1 MFNFDGVNNHGTI
14 QYKLIQSFVEFITS
28 SAQQTPII
36 TTRRPIIILQQ
47 AHPLVPPVSM
57 VATMG
62 NVLCIQSPKYHDND
76 DPISH
81 LQQLTKICATNGKNI
96 NANKLQYFPNFL
108 EGRTTNWFAQYEITN
123 LTTTWNEIQK
133 AFSVKF
139 NEVQGE
145 DQAMGAL
152 CYVKQRKYE
161 SMED

>member
-1 MFNFDGVNNHGTI
+1 
-14 QYKLIQSFVEFITS
+14 
-28 SAQQTPII
+28 
-36 TTRRPIIILQQ
+36 
-47 AHPLVPPVSM
+47 
-57 VATMG
+57 
-62 NVLCIQSPKYHDND
+62 
-76 DPISH
+76 
-81 LQQLTKICATNGKNI
+81 LTKICATNGKNI

-123 LTTTWNEIQK
+123 STITWNEIQQ
-133 AFSVKF
+133 AFILKF